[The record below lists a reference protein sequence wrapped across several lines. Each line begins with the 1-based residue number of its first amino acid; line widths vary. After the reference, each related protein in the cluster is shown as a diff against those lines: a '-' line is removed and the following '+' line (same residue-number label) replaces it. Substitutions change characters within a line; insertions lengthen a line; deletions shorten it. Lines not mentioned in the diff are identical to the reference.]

1 MRLRLLW
8 VAAMCAAAG
17 CLRSSEPTPTLTL
30 ATTTSTQDSGLL
42 DVLVPMFRDRMGI
55 TVKIVAVGT
64 GQALELGR
72 RGDADVLLVH
82 DPVSEERFMAE
93 GHGSQRRPV
102 MFNDFVL
109 VGPEQDPA
117 GVRGE
122 TSIGRAFAAL
132 QRTGSPFVSRGD
144 ESGTHQKEKQ
154 VWKQAN
160 VEPRGDWYIRAGAGM
175 GQVLRMASEK
185 QAYTLTDRGT
195 FLAQG
200 KALGLVI
207 LSQGDP
213 LLKNQYSVLL
223 LNPEKHPA
231 IHQQAARQLADFL
244 ISAETQRAI
253 AEFGRDRFGEPLF
266 FPNAA
271 Q

>member
-1 MRLRLLW
+1 
-8 VAAMCAAAG
+8 
-17 CLRSSEPTPTLTL
+17 
-30 ATTTSTQDSGLL
+30 
-42 DVLVPMFRDRMGI
+42 MFRDRTGI
-55 TVKIVAVGT
+55 PVKIVAVGT

-82 DPVSEERFMAE
+82 DPEAEERFLAE
-93 GHGSQRRPV
+93 GHGSERRPI
-102 MFNDFVL
+102 MYNDFVL

-122 TSIGRAFAAL
+122 TSISRAFAAL

-144 ESGTHQKEKQ
+144 ESGTHQKEKR

-160 VEPRGDWYIRAGAGM
+160 LEPRGDWYIRAGAGM

-185 QAYTLTDRGT
+185 LAYTLTDRGT

-200 KALGLVI
+200 KALGLMI

-213 LLKNQYSVLL
+213 MLKNQYSVLL
-223 LNPEKHPA
+223 LNPEIHPA
-231 IHQQAARQLADFL
+231 VHHQAARQFADFL
-244 ISAETQRAI
+244 ASVEAQRAI